1 MGWLAKFKGG
11 LHKTA
16 QAFCFKKEISLDDLE
31 TALIQADVGMTL
43 TDEVLSRVRQKK
55 LSDSQEIKQFVRS
68 FLLEKIQPAQRELPL
83 QEGLTIFLFIGVNGS
98 GKTTTIAKMA
108 HQFLEQKKQVVLA
121 AADTFR
127 AGAIAQLQEWAQKIN
142 CPIIGADGKADAASV
157 AFESCQYALENKKD
171 ILLIDTAGR
180 LHNKVDLMH
189 ELEKINRVIIK
200 ATGKSDH
207 KTILV
212 LDATVGQNALYQ
224 VEAFQSLMPIEGLIM
239 TKLDGTAKGG
249 ILLPLTEKYHLP
261 IFAVGLGEKKED
273 LVPFEASS
281 YVDSLLEE
289 WQA

>member
-180 LHNKVDLMH
+180 LHNKVDLIH

-212 LDATVGQNALYQ
+212 LDGLTGQTAHLQ
-224 VEAFQSLMPIEGLIM
+224 VESFLNKVGIDGLIV
-239 TKLDGTAKGG
+239 TKLDSTAKGG
-249 ILLPLTEKYHLP
+249 VVISLTQKYKAP
-261 IFAVGLGEKKED
+261 IFAIGVGEGADD
-273 LVPFEASS
+273 LQPFSANQYAKAILDE
-281 YVDSLLEE
+281 
-289 WQA
+289 